1 MNQFKVNYDYEIILT
16 LLKKQSHGRE
26 LANTLR
32 TSLTRVQTALSDL
45 RKTSIVDYETRG
57 RNHMYF
63 IKKNLI
69 SKAHV
74 LNAEQYKLTKLLS
87 KYSFLEP
94 LCREITILYPRLM
107 ILLFGS
113 YAKFIPKENSD
124 IDLYVYTSSRK
135 IKEGIQRLHHRLS
148 VHIGDFNKD
157 DLLMQEIMNDHVI
170 IQGGEQYYEKLR
182 LFT

>member
-87 KYSFLEP
+87 K
-94 LCREITILYPRLM
+94 
-107 ILLFGS
+107 
-113 YAKFIPKENSD
+113 
-124 IDLYVYTSSRK
+124 
-135 IKEGIQRLHHRLS
+135 
-148 VHIGDFNKD
+148 
-157 DLLMQEIMNDHVI
+157 
-170 IQGGEQYYEKLR
+170 
-182 LFT
+182 